1 MNKNK
6 NNFQLLNYSYLKP
19 ENLKSIIV
27 TSHSIIYIWMTEWL
41 KLFQELKLIHFSDF
55 NDFDIL
61 IFSNK
66 EI

>member
-41 KLFQELKLIHFSDF
+41 KLFQELKLIHFFDF

>member
-27 TSHSIIYIWMTEWL
+27 TSHSIIYIWMTWM
-41 KLFQELKLIHFSDF
+41 I
-55 NDFDIL
+55 
-61 IFSNK
+61 
-66 EI
+66 EIISRIEIDTFLRF